1 MLPLLIE
8 LDMRLIHLDPKY
20 WLPEGFQAL
29 EILDALVY
37 LIMEEDVIGLAVV
50 ILVIRRRRFL
60 VRGAKGDDFLG
71 KSREDWSLIRI
82 GLLFRLELLVFARFF
97 KVMQVLREKLQRVL
111 IENFQ
116 LLVEGEALLG
126 LVRLGRAEEKESLQ

>member
-1 MLPLLIE
+1 MLPLLVQ
-8 LDMRLIHLDPKY
+8 LDMRLKHLDPKY

-37 LIMEEDVIGLAVV
+37 LIMEEVVIGLAVV

-60 VRGAKGDDFLG
+60 VRGAKRDDFVG

-82 GLLFRLELLVFARFF
+82 GLLFCLELLVFARFF
-97 KVMQVLREKLQRVL
+97 KVMQVLRKELQRVL

-116 LLVEGEALLG
+116 LLVKRETLLG
-126 LVRLGRAEEKESLQ
+126 LVRLGGAEEQEGLQ

>member
-1 MLPLLIE
+1 MLPLLVQ
-8 LDMRLIHLDPKY
+8 LDMRLIHLDAKY

-37 LIMEEDVIGLAVV
+37 LIMEEDVIRLAVV
-50 ILVIRRRRFL
+50 ILVIRRGRFF

-71 KSREDWSLIRI
+71 KSGEDWSLIRI
-82 GLLFRLELLVFARFF
+82 GLLFPLELMVFVGFV
-97 KVMQVLREKLQRVL
+97 KVMQVNGEKLQGVL

-116 LLVEGEALLG
+116 LLVEGEALMG
-126 LVRLGRAEEKESLQ
+126 LVRLRRAQEQEGLQ